1 MRLYKLKDND
11 VAPHF
16 SLQKITRI
24 ELAAVRF
31 VPIYRSG
38 EQVGRFDR
46 QSGNLIWN
54 MGVQFTEDCEY
65 ACLFEPGQGE

>member
-16 SLQKITRI
+16 SLQEITRMDQSTMQ
-24 ELAAVRF
+24 F

-38 EQVGRFDR
+38 EQIGRFDR

-65 ACLFEPGQGE
+65 ACLFEQEHGE